1 MAGPAPR
8 FFFGAMSPYSWFA
21 AERIGVLIP
30 AARWRPVF
38 AGALFKANGRSTW
51 GLGARRRAGIADC
64 DARAARHGLGPI
76 RWPEPWPTNDVLV
89 ARAMAFAEREGVLEQ
104 FALASMRAAF
114 LEGGD
119 LADAGILESVARR
132 VGLDPELLARALAHS
147 EIKDIVR
154 ATHEEAMSL
163 GVFGVPTVVL
173 GAQLFWG
180 DDRLE
185 EAARAG
191 ESNGTMS

>member
-1 MAGPAPR
+1 MAP
-8 FFFGAMSPYSWFA
+8 
-21 AERIGVLIP
+21 GV
-30 AARWRPVF
+30 RRRPVQ
-38 AGALFKANGRSTW
+38 SQW
-51 GLGARRRAGIADC
+51 EEHLGAGSSAS
-64 DARAARHGLGPI
+64 
-76 RWPEPWPTNDVLV
+76 WPTNDVLV

-114 LEGGD
+114 LERGD
-119 LADAGILESVARR
+119 LGDAGILESVARR
-132 VGLDPELLARALAHS
+132 VGVDPELLARALAHP

-154 ATHEEAMSL
+154 AAHEEAISL

-180 DDRLE
+180 DRLQ